1 MLEEFEEI
9 LGCLLGGRKPYLFA
23 GFYPSL
29 ARISKIV
36 QISAQEL
43 DHRKQ
48 VENGV
53 VGVPRKC
60 LEAKARILAGKG
72 EWAPF
77 IDILAHLIFGGVPFP
92 NVDGLVD
99 LAAID
104 AFLAFRDRKESL
116 VVTILAYLYDTFDR
130 RCEKSSTRIV
140 CYTLALYIWL
150 VLHLFRQE
158 VRHACLLE
166 SHRSCTDKKEA
177 SWDRLLASKEG
188 ASVNWFP

>member
-1 MLEEFEEI
+1 MSSR
-9 LGCLLGGRKPYLFA
+9 GRKPYLFI

-36 QISAQEL
+36 QISVQEL

-53 VGVPRKC
+53 VGIPRKY

-77 IDILAHLIFGGVPFP
+77 IDILTLLIFGGILFP
-92 NVDGLVD
+92 NMDGLVD

-104 AFLAFRDRKESL
+104 AFLAYHDHKESPA
-116 VVTILAYLYDTFDR
+116 VAMLADLYERENGHNDGGHD
-130 RCEKSSTRIV
+130 E
-140 CYTLALYIWL
+140 
-150 VLHLFRQE
+150 H
-158 VRHACLLE
+158 
-166 SHRSCTDKKEA
+166 
-177 SWDRLLASKEG
+177 
-188 ASVNWFP
+188 